1 MASES
6 DKGGALITRLT
17 ASKVPLEQV
26 QRAPPPG
33 PGQLQPAGHRA
44 REIGGGGPNPK
55 RQVPAAQGGGVS
67 GHRPLA
73 VQPVGGPTLATIR
86 G

>member
-1 MASES
+1 MASDS
-6 DKGGALITRLT
+6 DKGGAPITRLT
-17 ASKVPLEQV
+17 ASKVPPELRPAPRP
-26 QRAPPPG
+26 RAAPASG
-33 PGQLQPAGHRA
+33 GQGQG
-44 REIGGGGPNPK
+44 GWGGGPSPK
-55 RQVPAAQGGGVS
+55 RQVAAAQGGGVS